1 MINFDNFKKYQE
13 SFGYIAQ
20 QLCFPEK
27 LTFHPKTF
35 EETISKD
42 HPGYDDLIAFRNV
55 MMTFSL
61 SEIKAIYT
69 DTFDLRK
76 KHHYI

>member
-1 MINFDNFKKYQE
+1 MLFRKN
-13 SFGYIAQ
+13 
-20 QLCFPEK
+20 

-69 DTFDLRK
+69 DTFDFTK
-76 KHHYI
+76 STIIYDV